1 MKFDTFLIPKSNIIT
16 IFAYQRKQKEYQ
28 KVMAKEQ
35 YRPNKAGII
44 YFDTQN
50 NPKLGAKLTK
60 GGTATLF
67 LEYYRG
73 AVEVVSST
81 GKVYQKADR
90 ERVSYKGRY
99 IYYPAKTPEQKA
111 HNDNTIRAFRA
122 LMIEEANKIVT
133 AEDGVK
139 VVAKKAKVD
148 FLQYYQAYIDSYTK
162 KDKRNVELSLSR
174 FKDFLH
180 DTPRYSQ
187 YAKGISPQQLNPDMI
202 RAFAEYVSSRSKTA
216 EGSSSIFKRFRKV
229 VRYALNHDIFTKD
242 PCINEEG
249 RAITIKTDRDYLRKD
264 VLSPEEV
271 QTLAKCHYTFESDD
285 IRRAFLLS
293 CFTGMAFVDVK
304 ALEWGQIDLKNNLLT
319 YARAKTGAGVN
330 IPITSTILSLLGDVE
345 AQHRGSDKVFNLK
358 TYESCNKA
366 LHRWVE
372 KAGIGGV
379 QRDDE
384 GNPLLDDAGQP
395 VYWGKHISWHCARH
409 TFGTILT
416 AQGANPFVT
425 QNLMGHSSISM
436 TQKYVRAVDDAKKKA
451 IETLP
456 EIEL

>member
-1 MKFDTFLIPKSNIIT
+1 
-16 IFAYQRKQKEYQ
+16 
-28 KVMAKEQ
+28 MAKEQ
-35 YRPNKAGII
+35 YRVNSDGTIIIDTFCNPNV
-44 YFDTQN
+44 
-50 NPKLGAKLTK
+50 GARIKK
-60 GGTATLF
+60 DGTATLF

-73 AVEVVSST
+73 FVEAVSKS
-81 GKVYQKADR
+81 GKVYNKPVR

-99 IYYPAKTPEQKA
+99 IYYPAKTPDQKA
-111 HNDNTIRAFRA
+111 HNENTIRAFKELAINRA
-122 LMIEEANKIVT
+122 NEITT
-133 AEDGVK
+133 AEDGLK
-139 VVAKKAKVD
+139 IPTKKAKVD
-148 FLQYYQAYIDSYTK
+148 FLQYYQQYIDNYTK

-174 FKDFLH
+174 FKDFLKES
-180 DTPRYSQ
+180 PRYSQ
-187 YAKGISPQQLNPDMI
+187 YANGISPQHLNPDMV
-202 RAFAEYVSSRSKTA
+202 RAFAEYVSSRSRTA
-216 EGSSSIFKRFRKV
+216 EGASSIFKRFRKV
-229 VRYALNHDIFTKD
+229 VRYAINHDVLSKD
-242 PCINEEG
+242 PCIDRDG
-249 RAITIKTDRDYLRKD
+249 RAVSIKTDRDYLRKD
-264 VLSPEEV
+264 VLSTEEI
-271 QTLAKCHYTFESDD
+271 QALAKCHYTFESDD

-319 YARAKTGAGVN
+319 YARAKTGVGVN

-379 QRDDE
+379 QRDDD

-395 VYWGKHISWHCARH
+395 IYWGKHISWHCARH

-456 EIEL
+456 KIEL